1 MHPHTTPASTTRG
14 TWTVLAVALL
24 TATAAHAGRPLSTDD
39 AGTTPAGEC
48 LIETWI
54 ERGDDSTGGVLAP
67 ACGVA
72 DGVEVGLEASRTTPD
87 GGVRFGAGA
96 AMKWVPAA
104 GAMTTPWGEAQA
116 GLKLGLGADRLRS
129 GGWGGTATSALLL
142 LSTTPVDS
150 LTLHANLGPLH
161 DRDSGLNATLLNL
174 AAVWTPT
181 DDWLLFAELQAN
193 DRRGLLGGTVR
204 TSGLRWWLLPERL
217 GLDLTASREAG
228 VPGSALW
235 TLGLGWYGLG
245 Q

>member
-1 MHPHTTPASTTRG
+1 MTTARALTTLCLAALAAG
-14 TWTVLAVALL
+14 T
-24 TATAAHAGRPLSTDD
+24 AHAGRPLATDD

-54 ERGDDSTGGVLAP
+54 ERGDGSTGGVFAP

-104 GAMTTPWGEAQA
+104 GTMATPWGEAQA
-116 GLKLGLGADRLRS
+116 GLKLGVGGDRLRS
-129 GGWGGTATSALLL
+129 GGWGGTAVSALLL
-142 LSTTPVDS
+142 LSTSPLDG
-150 LTLHANLGPLH
+150 LTLHANLGPQR

-174 AAVWTPT
+174 AAVWTLG
-181 DDWLLFAELQAN
+181 DAGLVFAELQAN

-217 GLDLTASREAG
+217 GVDLTASREAG
-228 VPGSALW
+228 VPGSTLW